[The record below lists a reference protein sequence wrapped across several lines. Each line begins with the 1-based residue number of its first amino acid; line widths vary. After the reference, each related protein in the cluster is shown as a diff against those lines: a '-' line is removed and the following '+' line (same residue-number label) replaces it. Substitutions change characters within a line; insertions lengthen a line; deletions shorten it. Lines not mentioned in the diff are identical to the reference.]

1 MRRSLLPPSRENA
14 AAEPPTDEGPR
25 ARNDFLTFAAPAAEA
40 GPHPALRATFS
51 HPDFPDMGI
60 TMADE
65 PENLVLQLLRGIRA
79 DMATGF
85 AELRADM
92 ATKAEL
98 AELRAELKGDIN
110 SLRADVASDFLTLR
124 AEVKADFKAMGD
136 QVAGISR
143 AVFEYHPP

>member
-1 MRRSLLPPSRENA
+1 
-14 AAEPPTDEGPR
+14 
-25 ARNDFLTFAAPAAEA
+25 
-40 GPHPALRATFS
+40 
-51 HPDFPDMGI
+51 
-60 TMADE
+60 MADE

-98 AELRAELKGDIN
+98 AELRAELKSDIN

-136 QVAGISR
+136 QVAGFRR
-143 AVFEYHPP
+143 ALFEYHSSVIGHGVLISELEARLRRVEKHLDLPPVGAV